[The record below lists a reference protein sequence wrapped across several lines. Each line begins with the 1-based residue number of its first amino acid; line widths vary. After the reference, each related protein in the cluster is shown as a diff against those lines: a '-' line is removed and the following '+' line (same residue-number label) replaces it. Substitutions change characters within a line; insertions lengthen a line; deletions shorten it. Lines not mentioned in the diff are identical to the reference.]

1 MWCEPE
7 FHRAGPGKMFMENKE
22 NESLK
27 ISAKLVDLEDAEEF
41 FKKSAIGKEKIKIV
55 AGDKKSEKV
64 SMEVPVA
71 EESENFQARED
82 NCEELNLQDYQLELE
97 NRIRNLLWTI
107 SGDYTQQMKPDV
119 SLFLRSKDIA
129 LYDGIKQGA
138 LAKFFDK
145 DFLGMYLVKKIF
157 MGADEAALTF
167 VSQLC
172 IEEAI
177 GERICEQR
185 PGIWEMQRKA
195 CEDILDQE
203 YETMPSATDKLG
215 YLRVNLLRR
224 RIDRGENTSLKKKNP
239 QADSR
244 SEEKSADSVENANV
258 SNGIIVGNVD
268 ASNGI
273 ITGNADALNGI
284 IAENADA
291 SNEIITKTTK
301 NKQKDRKYKGIYHY
315 IDLISNAAETTDTM
329 SLIRIIDTV
338 YNEVAD
344 PDFSQ
349 KATLE
354 QVLAVTMEDLTE
366 FDWHDYLSEEMYED
380 ALESYMEQLTSNVA
394 GMENADVTR
403 EMEEERQ
410 SKQKITVLP
419 PEALE
424 KAHTYVELNFGKT
437 YLSELEE
444 KRMNQLMCRDIHSDC
459 SLYFTEGILKSP
471 VKRNYQYEYAK
482 RLKNKNIWLYHDKH
496 RIVKRNIALLTEM
509 LKKSLVIKSENQE
522 ILSDR
527 GMIVP
532 SRLWRLGRSS
542 DAQVFRRELKGDSS
556 DFVVDVLI
564 DASGSQMSR
573 QGEVALQAYI
583 ISEALSNAEL
593 PHRVMSYCTFWDYT
607 ILHRFREYDDPR
619 SANENIFNYV
629 TSSNNRDG
637 LAIRAAGYGLL
648 NREEEKKI
656 LIILSDGRPYDVIVN
671 RPNAKNPAPY
681 HGKYAIIDTAA
692 QIRKLRSQG
701 VSVLGVF
708 AGEEKD
714 LATEKKIFGKDFAY
728 IRNITGFSKIVG
740 RYLTKQLEDDE

>member
-7 FHRAGPGKMFMENKE
+7 FHRAGHGKMFMENKE

-41 FKKSAIGKEKIKIV
+41 LKKSAIGKEKIKIA

-315 IDLISNAAETTDTM
+315 IDLISNAAETADTM

-681 HGKYAIIDTAA
+681 HGKYAITDTAA

>member
-1 MWCEPE
+1 
-7 FHRAGPGKMFMENKE
+7 MFMEDKAKKVSLE
-22 NESLK
+22 MKPSTEKRADGESEKLL
-27 ISAKLVDLEDAEEF
+27 AKVVDLEN
-41 FKKSAIGKEKIKIV
+41 
-55 AGDKKSEKV
+55 
-64 SMEVPVA
+64 A
-71 EESENFQARED
+71 EESQAKWND
-82 NCEELNLQDYQLELE
+82 KEELRIQDYQLELE

-157 MGADEAALTF
+157 MGADETALTF

-177 GERICEQR
+177 GERICLER
-185 PGIWEMQRKA
+185 PGIWEMQRRA

-203 YETMPSATDKLG
+203 YERMPSAADKLG
-215 YLRVNLLRR
+215 YLRVNMLRR
-224 RIDRGENTSLKKKNP
+224 RIDRGKQGAAVSKKVAEDSASLS
-239 QADSR
+239 ASDR
-244 SEEKSADSVENANV
+244 S
-258 SNGIIVGNVD
+258 
-268 ASNGI
+268 
-273 ITGNADALNGI
+273 
-284 IAENADA
+284 
-291 SNEIITKTTK
+291 
-301 NKQKDRKYKGIYHY
+301 KGIYHY
-315 IDLISNAAETTDTM
+315 INMIAGAADVKDTM
-329 SLIRIIDTV
+329 SLIRMIDTV

-349 KATLE
+349 KTTLE
-354 QVLAVTMEDLTE
+354 QVLAVTVEDLTE
-366 FDWHDYLSEEMYED
+366 FDWRDYLSEEMYED
-380 ALESYMEQLTSNVA
+380 ALESYMEQLTSNAA
-394 GMENADVTR
+394 GMENANVTQ

-410 SKQKITVLP
+410 TKHKIKVVP

-437 YLSELEE
+437 YLNEMEE
-444 KRMNQLMCRDIHSDC
+444 KRMNQLMCRDIHGDC
-459 SLYFTEGILKSP
+459 SLYFTEGILKNP
-471 VKRNYQYEYAK
+471 VRRNYQYEYAK

-509 LKKSLVIKSENQE
+509 LKKSLVIKSESQE

-527 GMIVP
+527 GTIVP
-532 SRLWRLGRSS
+532 SRLWRLGRSGE
-542 DAQVFRRELKGDSS
+542 AKVFKRELKGDSS

-583 ISEALSNAEL
+583 ISESLSNAGL

-648 NREEEKKI
+648 MREEEKKI
-656 LIILSDGRPYDVIVN
+656 LIILSDGRPYDVVVN
-671 RPNAKNPAPY
+671 RPNARNPQPY
-681 HGKYAIIDTAA
+681 HGKYAITDTAA

>member
-1 MWCEPE
+1 
-7 FHRAGPGKMFMENKE
+7 MFMENKD
-22 NESLK
+22 N
-27 ISAKLVDLEDAEEF
+27 LEEPG
-41 FKKSAIGKEKIKIV
+41 I
-55 AGDKKSEKV
+55 
-64 SMEVPVA
+64 
-71 EESENFQARED
+71 
-82 NCEELNLQDYQLELE
+82 QDYRLELE

-157 MGADEAALTF
+157 MGADEMALTF

-177 GERICEQR
+177 GDRICLER
-185 PGIWEMQRKA
+185 PGIWEMQRRA

-203 YETMPSATDKLG
+203 YEKLPSPADKLG
-215 YLRVNLLRR
+215 YLRVNMLRR
-224 RIDRGENTSLKKKNP
+224 RID
-239 QADSR
+239 
-244 SEEKSADSVENANV
+244 
-258 SNGIIVGNVD
+258 
-268 ASNGI
+268 
-273 ITGNADALNGI
+273 
-284 IAENADA
+284 
-291 SNEIITKTTK
+291 
-301 NKQKDRKYKGIYHY
+301 KDRSRTAAMRISSEGEGLLTQSGIYHY
-315 IDLISNAAETTDTM
+315 MNVIAAAADAKDTM
-329 SLIRIIDTV
+329 ALIRIIDTV

-344 PDFSQ
+344 PDFSK

-354 QVLAVTMEDLTE
+354 QVLAVTIEDLTE
-366 FDWHDYLSEEMYED
+366 FDWKDYLSEEMYED
-380 ALESYMEQLTSNVA
+380 ALESYMEQLTSNAA
-394 GMENADVTR
+394 GMENANVTQ

-410 SKQKITVLP
+410 TRHKIKVVP

-424 KAHTYVELNFGKT
+424 KAHTYVELNFGKS
-437 YLSELEE
+437 YLNEVEE
-444 KRMNQLMCRDIHSDC
+444 KRMNLLMCRDIHSDC
-459 SLYFTEGILKSP
+459 SLYFTEGILKNP

-509 LKKSLVIKSENQE
+509 LKKSLVIKSESQE
-522 ILSDR
+522 IISDR
-527 GMIVP
+527 GTIIP
-532 SRLWRLGRSS
+532 SRLWRIGRSRE
-542 DAQVFRRELKGDSS
+542 AKVFRQELKGDSS

-583 ISEALSNAEL
+583 ISEALSNAGL

-607 ILHRFREYDDPR
+607 IIHRFREYDDPR

-637 LAIRAAGYGLL
+637 LAIRAAGHGLL
-648 NREEEKKI
+648 MREEEKKI

-671 RPNAKNPAPY
+671 RPNARNPKPY
-681 HGKYAIIDTAA
+681 HGKYAITDTAA

-728 IRNITGFSKIVG
+728 IRDITGFSKIVG
-740 RYLTKQLEDDE
+740 RYLTKQLEDEE

>member
-7 FHRAGPGKMFMENKE
+7 FHRAGHGKMFMENKE

-41 FKKSAIGKEKIKIV
+41 LKKSAIGKEKIKIAV
-55 AGDKKSEKV
+55 GNKKKEKFSVEVHASE
-64 SMEVPVA
+64 EN
-71 EESENFQARED
+71 ENFQARED

-203 YETMPSATDKLG
+203 YETMPSAADKLG

-224 RIDRGENTSLKKKNP
+224 RIDRGGNTSLKKKNL
-239 QADSR
+239 QDDSR
-244 SEEKSADSVENANV
+244 SEEKSADSVENTDV
-258 SNGIIVGNVD
+258 
-268 ASNGI
+268 SNGI
-273 ITGNADALNGI
+273 ITGNADVSNGR
-284 IAENADA
+284 IAGNADA
-291 SNEIITKTTK
+291 SNKTITNITE
-301 NKQKDRKYKGIYHY
+301 NKQKNRKYKGIYHY
-315 IDLISNAAETTDTM
+315 IDLISGAAETTDTM

-338 YNEVAD
+338 YNEVAA

-444 KRMNQLMCRDIHSDC
+444 KRINQLMCRDIHSDC

-496 RIVKRNIALLTEM
+496 RIVKRNISLLTEM

-542 DAQVFRRELKGDSS
+542 DAQVFKRELKGDSS

-681 HGKYAIIDTAA
+681 HGKYAITDTAA

>member
-41 FKKSAIGKEKIKIV
+41 LKKSAIGKEKIKIA

-71 EESENFQARED
+71 EKSENFQARED

-203 YETMPSATDKLG
+203 YETMPSAADKLG

-224 RIDRGENTSLKKKNP
+224 RIDRGGNTSLKKKNL
-239 QADSR
+239 QDDSR
-244 SEEKSADSVENANV
+244 SEEKSADSVENTDV
-258 SNGIIVGNVD
+258 
-268 ASNGI
+268 SNGI
-273 ITGNADALNGI
+273 ITGNADVSNGR
-284 IAENADA
+284 IAGNADA
-291 SNEIITKTTK
+291 SNKTITNITE
-301 NKQKDRKYKGIYHY
+301 NKQKNRKYKGIYHY
-315 IDLISNAAETTDTM
+315 IDLISSAAETTDTM
-329 SLIRIIDTV
+329 SLIHIIDTV

-344 PDFSQ
+344 PDFSK

-394 GMENADVTR
+394 GMENVDVTR

-444 KRMNQLMCRDIHSDC
+444 KRINQLMCRDIHSDC
-459 SLYFTEGILKSP
+459 SPYFTEGILKSP

-496 RIVKRNIALLTEM
+496 RIVKRNISLLTEM

-681 HGKYAIIDTAA
+681 HGKYAITDTAA

>member
-7 FHRAGPGKMFMENKE
+7 FHRAGHGKMFMENKE

-41 FKKSAIGKEKIKIV
+41 LKKSAIGKEKIKIA
-55 AGDKKSEKV
+55 AGYKKSEKV

-71 EESENFQARED
+71 EKSENFQARED

-203 YETMPSATDKLG
+203 YETMPSAADKLG

-224 RIDRGENTSLKKKNP
+224 RIDRGGNTSLKKKNL
-239 QADSR
+239 QDDSR
-244 SEEKSADSVENANV
+244 SEEKSADSVENTDV
-258 SNGIIVGNVD
+258 SNEV
-268 ASNGI
+268 
-273 ITGNADALNGI
+273 ITGNADVSNGR
-284 IAENADA
+284 IAGNADA
-291 SNEIITKTTK
+291 SNKTITNITE
-301 NKQKDRKYKGIYHY
+301 NKQKNRKYKGIYHY
-315 IDLISNAAETTDTM
+315 IDLISSAAETTDTM

-344 PDFSQ
+344 PDFSK

-496 RIVKRNIALLTEM
+496 RIVKRNISLLTEM

-542 DAQVFRRELKGDSS
+542 DAQVFKRELKGDSS

-681 HGKYAIIDTAA
+681 HGKYAITDTAA

>member
-1 MWCEPE
+1 
-7 FHRAGPGKMFMENKE
+7 MFMENKE

-41 FKKSAIGKEKIKIV
+41 LKKSAIGKEKIKIA

-71 EESENFQARED
+71 EKSENFQARED

-129 LYDGIKQGA
+129 LYAGIKQGA

-203 YETMPSATDKLG
+203 YETMPSAADKLG

-224 RIDRGENTSLKKKNP
+224 RIDRVENTSLKKKNP
-239 QADSR
+239 QDDSR
-244 SEEKSADSVENANV
+244 GEKKSADSVKNANV
-258 SNGIIVGNVD
+258 SNGIIAGNTD
-268 ASNGI
+268 ASNK
-273 ITGNADALNGI
+273 
-284 IAENADA
+284 
-291 SNEIITKTTK
+291 IITKITK

-315 IDLISNAAETTDTM
+315 IDMISSASEIADTM

-542 DAQVFRRELKGDSS
+542 DAQVFKRELKGDSS

-681 HGKYAIIDTAA
+681 HGKYAITDTAA

>member
-1 MWCEPE
+1 MKHDKGEWLSP
-7 FHRAGPGKMFMENKE
+7 
-22 NESLK
+22 
-27 ISAKLVDLEDAEEF
+27 KLVDLEDAEDS
-41 FKKSAIGKEKIKIV
+41 SA
-55 AGDKKSEKV
+55 
-64 SMEVPVA
+64 
-71 EESENFQARED
+71 
-82 NCEELNLQDYQLELE
+82 ELSLQDYQLELE

-203 YETMPSATDKLG
+203 YETMPSAADKLG

-224 RIDRGENTSLKKKNP
+224 RIDQGKDVLRKKKN
-239 QADSR
+239 AG
-244 SEEKSADSVENANV
+244 KF
-258 SNGIIVGNVD
+258 
-268 ASNGI
+268 
-273 ITGNADALNGI
+273 
-284 IAENADA
+284 
-291 SNEIITKTTK
+291 ITKEAKYSDK
-301 NKQKDRKYKGIYHY
+301 NIKNKGIYYY
-315 IDLISNAAETTDTM
+315 INLISSASEICDTM

-344 PDFSQ
+344 PDFSK

-394 GMENADVTR
+394 GMENTEVTR

-410 SKQKITVLP
+410 SRQKVTILP

-437 YLSELEE
+437 YLNEIEE

-459 SLYFTEGILKSP
+459 SLYFTEGILKNP

-509 LKKSLVIKSENQE
+509 LKKSLVIKSESQE

-527 GMIVP
+527 GTIVP

-542 DAQVFRRELKGDSS
+542 EAQVFRRELKGDAS

-648 NREEEKKI
+648 QREEEKKI

-681 HGKYAIIDTAA
+681 HGKYAITDTAA

>member
-1 MWCEPE
+1 
-7 FHRAGPGKMFMENKE
+7 MFMENKE

-41 FKKSAIGKEKIKIV
+41 LKKSAIGKEKIKIA

-315 IDLISNAAETTDTM
+315 IDLISNAAETADTM

-403 EMEEERQ
+403 EMEEERK

-444 KRMNQLMCRDIHSDC
+444 KRINQLMCRDIHSDC

-681 HGKYAIIDTAA
+681 HGKYAITDTAA